1 MSFER
6 DQKRYNK
13 LIKEREKAEKLA
25 AISKLEEKEIDRLE
39 TANKII
45 EIIKDKR
52 KAMAKKRL
60 KAAFRK
66 IKWLWGGK

>member
-1 MSFER
+1 MSFES
-6 DQKRYNK
+6 DQKRYNN

-25 AISKLEEKEIDRLE
+25 AISKLEEKELDKLE

-45 EIIKDKR
+45 EVIKDKR

-66 IKWLWGGK
+66 MKGWVGI